1 MVGALDK
8 LRQQKVVAVMR
19 RLPSDKFQ
27 AVIEALLLG
36 GIASI
41 EVTMDAKDAGKLI
54 KNVVRE
60 YGDALHVGAG
70 TVFTLTQAQEAVDA
84 GAKFLVCPHFDIDVV
99 EEAMRLN
106 VAIVPGVMTPTEI
119 RAALKTGVSMVKVF
133 PASVVGPGFIK
144 DVLGPFAGLSIMVTG
159 GLHEDNL
166 LSYLQAG
173 ATVVG
178 LGSSLFPAKDL
189 ENNDWASIT
198 KRARR
203 IVESVGKTNG

>member
-1 MVGALDK
+1 MVDVLETI
-8 LRQQKVVAVMR
+8 RQQKVVAVMR
-19 RLPSDKFQ
+19 RLPVDKFQ
-27 AVIEALLLG
+27 AVVEALLLG
-36 GIASI
+36 GITSVEI
-41 EVTMDAKDAGKLI
+41 TMDAHDAGNLI
-54 KNVVRE
+54 KKVVRE
-60 YGDALHVGAG
+60 YGSALHVGAG
-70 TVFTLTQAQEAVDA
+70 TVFTPHEAKEAVDA
-84 GAKFLVCPHFDIDVV
+84 GAKFLVCPHLDVDLI
-99 EEAMRLN
+99 EHAMRLD
-106 VAIVPGVMTPTEI
+106 VPIVPGVMTPTEI
-119 RAALKTGVSMVKVF
+119 RTAIKAGVSMVKVF

-173 ATVVG
+173 AAVAG